1 LRNDLVQHGIGIL
14 NQSSGLS
21 AYLRIIQYFGIL
33 AGKHPGAK
41 KGCPVQVVTH
51 HRKIQIQFHIA
62 KLCRYHWIVIAPVNE
77 SRIISSLP
85 ITHHLLYLLLCCM
98 AASEGLIAFL
108 GAVFKLFFAFVSDR
122 LTYYRNGF
130 GRIGRVYHCTTISRI
145 DFDGSVD
152 RGSGR
157 PADQQGYLYALSL
170 HFRSYIGPLV

>member
-1 LRNDLVQHGIGIL
+1 IL

-51 HRKIQIQFHIA
+51 HRKIQIQVHIA

-77 SRIISSLP
+77 GRVSSSLL
-85 ITHHLLYLLLCCM
+85 ITHHLLDLWLCCL
-98 AASEGLIAFL
+98 AASVGLIAFFS
-108 GAVFKLFFAFVSDR
+108 AVFKFFFTFFTDR

-130 GRIGRVYHCTTISRI
+130 GGIGHVYHCTTISRI
-145 DFDGSVD
+145 DFDGSVHL
-152 RGSGR
+152 GSGR
-157 PADQQGYLYALSL
+157 PTDHQGYLYALSL
-170 HFRSYIGPLV
+170 HFRSYIDHLV